1 MRKNFVL
8 KAVIFYILSAICSLT
23 ILMIVNVAVYWLF
36 AMAGL
41 LDLGSSPLFIAG
53 LAITETSIAV
63 YSVSMIS
70 EDILY
75 YNGEY
80 DDTTDVFEE
89 ETL

>member
-8 KAVIFYILSAICSLT
+8 RAVIFYILAAICSLT
-23 ILMIVNVAVYWLF
+23 ILMIVNVAIYWLF

-70 EDILY
+70 EDVLY

>member
-1 MRKNFVL
+1 MRKNFAL
-8 KAVIFYILSAICSLT
+8 KAVIFYILAAICSLT

-70 EDILY
+70 ENVLY